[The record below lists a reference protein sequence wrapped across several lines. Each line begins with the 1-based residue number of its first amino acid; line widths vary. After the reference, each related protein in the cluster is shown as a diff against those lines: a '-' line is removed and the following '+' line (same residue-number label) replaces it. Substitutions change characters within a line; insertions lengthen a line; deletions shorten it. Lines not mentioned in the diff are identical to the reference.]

1 MPQRLR
7 RRLLLAG
14 VLAAS
19 LWVALFDSHSL
30 VRRASY
36 ARELD
41 RLTEE
46 NAALEAEN
54 AALAA
59 RLERGLDAATVERIA
74 REQYGMRRP
83 GDRVY
88 RVESPA
94 SE

>member
-1 MPQRLR
+1 MSKRLR

-36 ARELD
+36 AHELGH
-41 RLTEE
+41 LTEE
-46 NAALEAEN
+46 NAALETEN
-54 AALAA
+54 AALRA
-59 RLERGLDAATVERIA
+59 RLERGLDAETVERVA

-88 RVESPA
+88 RIETP
-94 SE
+94 E

>member
-1 MPQRLR
+1 MSKRLR

-19 LWVALFDSHSL
+19 LWVALFDSHSFL
-30 VRRASY
+30 RRATY
-36 ARELD
+36 AHELD

-46 NAALEAEN
+46 NAALEAKNE
-54 AALAA
+54 ALSAQ
-59 RLERGLDAATVERIA
+59 LERGLDAETVEEIA

-88 RVESPA
+88 RVETTDP
-94 SE
+94 E